1 MSLGECFMEHMVA
14 YLTTEIYYEC
24 RMSSALSSI
33 HFIVGLMIAK
43 YKCDYKPDSV
53 LCYSVPYKKTI
64 FYQFSEMYL
73 LPLKQKKK

>member
-64 FYQFSEMYL
+64 FNQFNF
-73 LPLKQKKK
+73 LKCIYCH

>member
-1 MSLGECFMEHMVA
+1 MEHMVA

-53 LCYSVPYKKTI
+53 LCYSVPYKKAI
-64 FYQFSEMYL
+64 FINF
-73 LPLKQKKK
+73 LKCIYCH